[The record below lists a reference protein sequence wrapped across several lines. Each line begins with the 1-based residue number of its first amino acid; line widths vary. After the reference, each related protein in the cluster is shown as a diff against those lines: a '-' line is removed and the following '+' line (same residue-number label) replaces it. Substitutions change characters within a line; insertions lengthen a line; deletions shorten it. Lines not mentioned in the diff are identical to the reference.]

1 MKEYIK
7 VTGNPQFNFL
17 RVEFDYDLGGWNYFT
32 GGNEPR
38 GYYIHVT
45 PMDRQDRG
53 GYFMETMVAFSG
65 VKGCLL
71 TVTRK
76 SKKAE
81 ENARAIFEQE
91 KEKYINYVLNKHN
104 LTIEEV

>member
-7 VTGNPQFNFL
+7 VAGNPQFNYL
-17 RVEFDYDLGGWNYFT
+17 RVEFDYDLGGYNYFT
-32 GGNEPR
+32 YKSEPR

-45 PMDRQDRG
+45 PIDRVDRG

-81 ENARAIFEQE
+81 DNAREIFYQE